1 MVRLLSYN
9 IRYGGAGREPA
20 LAAVIRAV
28 DPDIV
33 VLQEAINPDVVAR
46 LAHLTEMPTWA
57 STVGHSTGFLSR
69 VPVAHHAWHRP
80 RAARHPFL
88 EVVLGGTE
96 LRIFALH
103 LSAWFSKWTERRRT
117 IELRA
122 LLEGI
127 REHQHG
133 FHVIAGD
140 FNAVAPG
147 ERLHVGRMPRWIRAM
162 VWLSGRDIARDTIQL
177 MLDEGY
183 VDAWRRLHPE
193 GEGHTFPTWDPH
205 VRLDYLFTPARD
217 SSRLVSCEV
226 VREHDDIRAAS
237 DHFPLLTELA

>member
-1 MVRLLSYN
+1 MLRLLSYN
-9 IRYGGAGREPA
+9 IRYGGAGREQA
-20 LAAVIRAV
+20 LADVIRAAN
-28 DPDIV
+28 PDIV
-33 VLQEAINPDVVAR
+33 ALQEAINPEVVAR
-46 LAHLTEMPTWA
+46 VAQLTDMPTWA
-57 STVGHSTGFLSR
+57 STIGHSTGFLSR
-69 VPVAHHAWHRP
+69 VPIAHHEWLRP

-88 EVVLGGTE
+88 EIVVGNTE
-96 LRIFALH
+96 LRIFVLH

-122 LLEGI
+122 LLDGV
-127 REHQHG
+127 RQHQHG
-133 FHVIAGD
+133 FHIIAGD
-140 FNAVAPG
+140 FNALAPG

-183 VDAWRRLHPE
+183 VDAWRRSHPE

-205 VRLDYLFTPARD
+205 VRLDYLFTPAQHA
-217 SSRLVSCEV
+217 SRLIACDVMRV
-226 VREHDDIRAAS
+226 PDAAANAS